1 MGTTG
6 AGDGAAGW
14 PLRPFGPPPH
24 KWERSMSVLDSG
36 DGQAVADRDHDALQP
51 GMLRD
56 ELVVRRDILRLL
68 VLRCNDLAWRRA
80 LSAIRRA
87 PPSRRSMQ
95 SSSTRRVVSSDLNE
109 LRRSMKQASNR
120 PSSFSSPSLAFSSST
135 MAALPKPAS
144 PKLAR
149 ARCAR
154 SWSVSYVVKVPPPLP
169 RSIQIPL

>member
-68 VLRCNDLAWRRA
+68 VLRCNDLALA
-80 LSAIRRA
+80 QSVVGHQKGTTLEAFDAELQHA
-87 PPSRRSMQ
+87 PR
-95 SSSTRRVVSSDLNE
+95 DLPDLIE
-109 LRRSMKQASNR
+109 LRRSMKH
-120 PSSFSSPSLAFSSST
+120 
-135 MAALPKPAS
+135 
-144 PKLAR
+144 
-149 ARCAR
+149 
-154 SWSVSYVVKVPPPLP
+154 
-169 RSIQIPL
+169 